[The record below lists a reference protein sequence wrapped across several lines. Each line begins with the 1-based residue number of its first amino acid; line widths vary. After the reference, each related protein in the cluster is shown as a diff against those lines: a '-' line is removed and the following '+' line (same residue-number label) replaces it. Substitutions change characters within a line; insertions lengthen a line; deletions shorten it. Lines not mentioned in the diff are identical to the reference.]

1 MPCSRIASLFIAL
14 AAIPCASA
22 AQQSSTAKLAFD
34 VASVRQDVSGGK
46 PKSNLAI
53 GPGNVW
59 GPSGGVLSTK
69 NFSLLMYISFAYKM
83 TDYQIASLQAKLPE
97 WASSERFDIEARTDK
112 TNATK
117 DEMREM
123 MQSLLADRFGLVVHY
138 ESRAVPVYALML
150 VKPGTTGPKLRQ
162 HPADVSCQDFS
173 LLLKTADGKPVV
185 KLPDAGP
192 DGFPTFCGGILDVP
206 ASAQDRYSFG
216 ARNVPMSMIAS
227 SFSSWG
233 NLGRPVVDETGLR
246 GMYDF
251 VLDFTPDLRPSYAT
265 IDSGGPS
272 FQEALKQQLG
282 FKLESTK
289 GDVQFLVL
297 DRLEHPTKN

>member
-1 MPCSRIASLFIAL
+1 MRGQTAILGAILSGWLAL
-14 AAIPCASA
+14 MSY
-22 AQQSSTAKLAFD
+22 AQPIAKLRFD

-83 TDYQIASLQAKLPE
+83 TDYQISALQAKLPD

-123 MQSLLADRFGLVVHY
+123 MRSLLADRFGLAVHY
-138 ESRAVPVYALML
+138 EIRNVPVYAMAL
-150 VKPGTTGPKLRQ
+150 VKPGTEGPKLRQ
-162 HPADVSCQDFS
+162 HPADSKCQDFS

-185 KLPDAGP
+185 KLPDAAP
-192 DGFPTFCGGILDVP
+192 DGFPTFCGGILGVP

-216 ARNVPMSMIAS
+216 AGNVPVSMIAS

-251 VLDFTPDLRPSYAT
+251 VLDFTPDPRPSYAT

-282 FKLESTK
+282 LKLEPAK

-297 DRLEHPTKN
+297 DHLEHPTKN